1 MVSLYDDVVI
11 CTATLG
17 QAERPGITARVLA
30 IGVECKSRAGLVVA
44 MTTLKVDV
52 ESCGGGPSRH
62 IV

>member
-1 MVSLYDDVVI
+1 MVI

-17 QAERPGITARVLA
+17 QAEKPGITARVLA